1 VINLYDM
8 TGGNYRVRRTVTYPD
23 FANSRLDFE
32 AEVRAVKDDE
42 WSTDIAIGG
51 TYDGPTDVVAVKD
64 YTVLWSSDGKTLFEE
79 GSADLV
85 LASGGIVRSKWTSDI
100 LPTRQD
106 LRDFPKEGERV
117 MVSYSAFAIR
127 GNTMSYEWEGT
138 VEAGHK

>member
-1 VINLYDM
+1 M

>member
-1 VINLYDM
+1 MINLYDM

-42 WSTDIAIGG
+42 WSTGITIGG

-64 YTVLWSSDGKTLFEE
+64 YAVLWSSDGRTLFEE

-85 LASGGIVRSKWTSDI
+85 LASGGIVRSKWTSEI
-100 LPTRQD
+100 VPTQQD
-106 LRDFPKEGERV
+106 LRDFPKDGEHV
-117 MVSYSAFAIR
+117 MVSYSPFAIR
-127 GNTMSYEWEGT
+127 GNKMSYEWEGT

>member
-1 VINLYDM
+1 MINLYDM